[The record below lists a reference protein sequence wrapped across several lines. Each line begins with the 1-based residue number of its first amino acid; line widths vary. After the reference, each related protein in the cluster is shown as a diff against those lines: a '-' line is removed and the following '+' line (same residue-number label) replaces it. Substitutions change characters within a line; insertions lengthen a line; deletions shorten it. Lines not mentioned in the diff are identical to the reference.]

1 MMNIKK
7 KRILKINKWNII
19 KMKILEIKISITNEI
34 SLVKLNSRL
43 DMEKKVKT

>member
-1 MMNIKK
+1 MNIKK

>member
-43 DMEKKVKT
+43 DMEKK